1 MHINKELIMG
11 RCKKERCCREL
22 GGTRL
27 FKPRGV
33 PGRELII
40 NNIEI
45 DEFEAMRLCD
55 LEGKSQIEAAEA
67 MGVSRGTIQRLLIK
81 GRKKVVE
88 SLLNN
93 KGLLIEDKE

>member
-1 MHINKELIMG
+1 MHINKELVMG

>member
-1 MHINKELIMG
+1 MG

-22 GGTRL
+22 GGSRL

-33 PGRELII
+33 PGRGLDI

-93 KGLLIEDKE
+93 KGILIEDKE

>member
-1 MHINKELIMG
+1 MHKKELIMG

-22 GGTRL
+22 GGSRL

-33 PGRELII
+33 PGRNLTI

-93 KGLLIEDKE
+93 KGILIEDKE